1 MTTFSYTAI
10 PVARA
15 AARLVSGRRAAPDER
30 ALRDDLRAQGLIAI
44 DVRPV
49 SPIDALR
56 AALSSDRPRRS
67 DSVWL
72 FQTLRAMLSGK
83 VPIESAI
90 TTMQELAPSAR
101 LARVCADIR
110 ESLRGGA
117 TLADAIARKPGLASA
132 QHLALLRTGEQSGR
146 LDHVV
151 SLIDHSISTTEKTRR
166 TLTSRLIYPL
176 ILLVAAILAVWFLA
190 TFVIPRFAGTLEALG
205 GSIPTPT
212 RITLLVAKAGVWVIP
227 PLLVAAVA
235 AWMFRAAILTPQI
248 RRRIDEV
255 VLRLPVLGT
264 LSWSRQA
271 GVITDVIATMIEG
284 GGDVLAAMDQAHEVV
299 SSPVIAQRL
308 AAARQAVREGADLGE
323 ALHDQAVLPP
333 LLSAMVRA
341 GSRSG
346 DLAPAL
352 RRASDAAVQT
362 QDVLSSRLMVLL
374 EPAVILFLA
383 ATVGWV
389 VYSLIVGMLAMNEA
403 AAG

>member
-10 PVARA
+10 PIARA
-15 AARLVSGRRAAPDER
+15 AARLVSGRREAPDER

-90 TTMQELAPSAR
+90 TTMQELAPSPR

-117 TLADAIARKPGLASA
+117 TLADAIAKKPGLASP

-151 SLIDHSISTTEKTRR
+151 TLIDHSISSSEKTRR

-212 RITLLVAKAGVWVIP
+212 RITLVVAKAGVWVIP
-227 PLLVAAVA
+227 PLLVGAVA

-248 RRRIDEV
+248 RRRIDEL

-308 AAARQAVREGADLGE
+308 AIARQAVREGADLGE
-323 ALHDQAVLPP
+323 ALHDQGVLPP

>member
-15 AARLVSGRRAAPDER
+15 AARLVSGRREAPDER

-56 AALSSDRPRRS
+56 AALNSDRPRRG

-90 TTMQELAPSAR
+90 TTMQELAPSVR
-101 LARVCADIR
+101 LARVCDDIR

-117 TLADAIARKPGLASA
+117 TLADAIAKKPGLASA

-151 SLIDHSISTTEKTRR
+151 TLIDHSISTTEKTRR

-205 GSIPTPT
+205 GSIPVPT
-212 RITLLVAKAGVWVIP
+212 RITLVVARAGVWVIP
-227 PLLVAAVA
+227 PLLVGAAA
-235 AWMFRAAILTPQI
+235 AWMFRAAILTPRI
-248 RRRIDEV
+248 RRRIDEL

-308 AAARQAVREGADLGE
+308 ATARQAVREGADLGE
-323 ALHDQAVLPP
+323 ALHDQGVLPP